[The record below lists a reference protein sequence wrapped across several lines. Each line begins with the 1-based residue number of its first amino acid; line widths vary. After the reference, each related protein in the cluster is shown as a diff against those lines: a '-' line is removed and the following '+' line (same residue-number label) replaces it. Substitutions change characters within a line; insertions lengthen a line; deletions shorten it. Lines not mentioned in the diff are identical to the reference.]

1 VAHRRPSGRRT
12 FDDAHDDPVADLD
25 LETTLTTYPNAAHGP
40 DPVPEWLV
48 TDPNARDRDL
58 GVLKTGK
65 EADVHL
71 IERSEPDETSC
82 LLAVK
87 RYRSSEHRQFHR
99 DASYLEGRRVRK
111 SREMRAME
119 HRTDFG
125 RLLLA
130 EQWAIAEFRA
140 LSQLWVAGAPVP
152 YPVQLDSNEVTMQ
165 FIGNAAGVAAPRLAE
180 TRPGR
185 DAAGDQFRQ
194 VGAILRQLVDLGY
207 AHGDLSA
214 YNLLVDDGRIVM
226 IDLPQVVDLAGNP
239 QGQRFLRRDC
249 RNIADWFASRGI
261 FVDPDVW
268 AEELLA

>member
-1 VAHRRPSGRRT
+1 VAHRRSPGRRP
-12 FDDAHDDPVADLD
+12 FDDHLDDPVARLD
-25 LETTLTTYPNAAHGP
+25 LETTLTTYPDAHHGP
-40 DPVPEWLV
+40 EPVPAWV
-48 TDPNARDRDL
+48 ITDPNARDRDL

-71 IERSEPDETSC
+71 IERRAADDTSS

-119 HRTDFG
+119 TRTDFG

-152 YPVQLDSNEVTMQ
+152 YPVQLNGNEVTMA
-165 FIGNAAGVAAPRLAE
+165 FVGDASGVAAPRLAE
-180 TRPGR
+180 TRPGGA
-185 DAAGDQFRQ
+185 DVADQFRQ
-194 VGAILRQLVDLGY
+194 VGAILRLLVDLGY

-214 YNLLVDDGRIVM
+214 YNLLVDDGQIVM
-226 IDLPQVVDLAGNP
+226 IDLPQIVDLVGNP
-239 QGQRFLRRDC
+239 QGPQFFRRDC
-249 RNIADWFASRGI
+249 RNIAHWFAGRGI
-261 FVDPDVW
+261 TVDPDAW
-268 AEELLA
+268 ADELLS

>member
-1 VAHRRPSGRRT
+1 MAHRRSPGRRT
-12 FDDAHDDPVADLD
+12 FDDAHDDPVAHLD
-25 LETTLTTYPNAAHGP
+25 LETTLTTYPDSHHGP
-40 DPVPEWLV
+40 EPAPEWV
-48 TDPNARDRDL
+48 VADPNARDLDL

-71 IERSEPDETSC
+71 IERRAPDETSC
-82 LLAVK
+82 MLAVK

-125 RLLLA
+125 RVLLA

-140 LSQLWVAGAPVP
+140 LSQLWAAGAPVP
-152 YPVQLDSNEVTMQ
+152 YPVQLDRNEVTMQ
-165 FIGNAAGVAAPRLAE
+165 FIGSAAGVAAPRLAE
-180 TRPGR
+180 TRPSR
-185 DAAGDQFRQ
+185 DAAAEQFRQ
-194 VGAILRQLVDLGY
+194 IGAMLRLLVDLGY

-239 QGQRFLRRDC
+239 QGQQFLRRDC
-249 RNIADWFASRGI
+249 RNITDWFAGRGI
-261 FVDPDVW
+261 FVDPGAW
-268 AEELLA
+268 ADELLA

>member
-1 VAHRRPSGRRT
+1 VAHRRSSGRRS
-12 FDDAHDDPVADLD
+12 FDDAHDDPVARLD
-25 LETTLTTYPNAAHGP
+25 LETTLTTYPDAHHGP
-40 DPVPEWLV
+40 APAPEWV
-48 TDPNARDRDL
+48 ITDPNARDLDL

-71 IERSEPDETSC
+71 IERRAPDGHSC

-119 HRTDFG
+119 HRTEFG

-140 LSQLWVAGAPVP
+140 LSRLWAAGAPVP
-152 YPVQLDSNEVTMQ
+152 YPVQLDSNEVTMA
-165 FIGNAAGVAAPRLAE
+165 FIGDANGVAAPRLAE
-180 TRPGR
+180 TRPQG
-185 DAAGDQFRQ
+185 DAAAALFRQ
-194 VGAILRQLVDLGY
+194 VQAILRLLVDLGY

-214 YNLLVDDGRIVM
+214 YNLLVDDGHIVM

-239 QGQRFLRRDC
+239 QGHQFLRRDC
-249 RNIADWFASRGI
+249 RNIAEWFASRGV
-261 FVDPDVW
+261 FVDSETW
-268 AEELLA
+268 ADELLG